1 MGYWRVAAWNLS
13 LRRVWCLV
21 SAFTRVFDA
30 LISAF
35 TRVFD
40 ALKSAFTRVFDALW
54 GRGRTRGLP
63 HTRRLLNQLS
73 FEGGNEI
80 WSPHHGIEP
89 GTSCL
94 QGKRSHQL
102 SYAGM

>member
-1 MGYWRVAAWNLS
+1 MGV
-13 LRRVWCLV
+13 
-21 SAFTRVFDA
+21 D
-30 LISAF
+30 
-35 TRVFD
+35 
-40 ALKSAFTRVFDALW
+40 
-54 GRGRTRGLP
+54 RTRGLP

-102 SYAGM
+102 SYAGVRGIREATYLRC

>member
-1 MGYWRVAAWNLS
+1 MGV
-13 LRRVWCLV
+13 
-21 SAFTRVFDA
+21 D
-30 LISAF
+30 
-35 TRVFD
+35 
-40 ALKSAFTRVFDALW
+40 
-54 GRGRTRGLP
+54 RTRGLP
-63 HTRRLLNQLS
+63 HTKRLLNELN

-102 SYAGM
+102 SYAGV